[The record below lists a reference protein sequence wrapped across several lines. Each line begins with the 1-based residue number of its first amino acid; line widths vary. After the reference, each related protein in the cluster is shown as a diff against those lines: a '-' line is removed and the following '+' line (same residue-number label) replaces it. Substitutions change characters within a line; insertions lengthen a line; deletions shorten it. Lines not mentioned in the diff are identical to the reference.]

1 METVAA
7 DSAMHKKARVGREG
21 FDARAMS
28 PARALRLALGKAA
41 DAEMD
46 LVLSVS
52 TVEQQ
57 DVVQAGLGAAFG
69 DGGLLL
75 LLEGERG
82 RRGAVRID
90 MAFLASVIEHLTT
103 GRIASHAAED
113 RHMTRTDAA
122 MVAPLMDAVFERA
135 EASLAGQAGAEAWH
149 GFRFGAMI
157 EDVHGLALALEADRF
172 HMLRLSV
179 ALGDGAA
186 RTGMIEFL
194 VPEAPAS
201 QAADSATPAGL
212 AAGKAGLGQ
221 LALDA
226 PVVLRA
232 MMGRID
238 LPLDAAMALT
248 AGDILPVSGC
258 AGLKVRLEA
267 TEAHLVAEAKLG
279 QMNGQRALRLTSGPD
294 RGIVQD
300 APTITP
306 PIAPSIS
313 QSAEPPGR
321 PVASVAPASRV
332 EGTIEH
338 MADIPT
344 APVAPPVAT
353 DSQAGN
359 PQSAQQAR
367 DPVPSGLATLSQS
380 PRLPQQPAPA
390 TEPHSDEMPPDM
402 AVRTTTT
409 VG

>member
-7 DSAMHKKARVGREG
+7 DTAMHKKARVGREG

-57 DVVQAGLGAAFG
+57 DVVQADLGAAFG

-82 RRGAVRID
+82 RRGAARID

-113 RHMTRTDAA
+113 RHLTRTDAA
-122 MVAPLMDAVFERA
+122 MVAPLMDAVLERA

-172 HMLRLSV
+172 HLLRLSV

-186 RTGMIEFL
+186 RTGTIEFL
-194 VPEAPAS
+194 VPEAPAPQVS
-201 QAADSATPAGL
+201 DTAARAGL
-212 AAGKAGLGQ
+212 AAGEAVLGQ

-232 MMGRID
+232 TMGRID
-238 LPLDAAMALT
+238 LPLDAAMALSV
-248 AGDILPVSGC
+248 GDVLPVSGC

-267 TEAHLVAEAKLG
+267 TEEHLVAEAKLG

-300 APTITP
+300 APPITP

-313 QSAEPPGR
+313 QSAEPSAR
-321 PVASVAPASRV
+321 SAASVAPASQVAR
-332 EGTIEH
+332 TIEH
-338 MADIPT
+338 LADIPA
-344 APVAPPVAT
+344 APVTPAVAT

-359 PQSAQQAR
+359 PQATQQAP
-367 DPVPSGLATLSQS
+367 DPVPSGLASLPQS
-380 PRLPQQPAPA
+380 SRLPQQPASA
-390 TEPHSDEMPPDM
+390 TGPHSGATPPDM
-402 AVRTTTT
+402 AARTTDT